1 MPLASLDQVQ
11 NQSFDYIVIGG
22 GTAGLTV
29 ASRLSEDSGVSVLV
43 LDAGSPNL
51 NESLISRPG
60 QFGFQFGNPQF
71 DWGFKTVPQERA
83 GGNQYDWNRG
93 KSLGGSSAMNFSC
106 WTLPAEQD
114 INAWERLG
122 NKGWNWENYLKYHY
136 KAVRYVPLDTTHDNL
151 EVRGRDPESL
161 KVWDLNQHPSGTGPL
176 AISHTRTLLDIDVKA
191 SEAFIHAG
199 IPRAPAPYHGNPE
212 GYYLMLNSVN
222 PKTHLRTYAAS
233 AYFTPVSDRSNL
245 VVLSTAYAHRIV
257 TNGEGDGNIV
267 ASGVEF
273 SYGEDKSVCVAHAK
287 KEVILSA
294 GAIKSPQILELSGIG
309 REDILTKIGVPIK
322 VSLPGVGEN
331 VQEHLFVPATFEL
344 KDSTTETLDVL
355 RDEKETA
362 KQVELLLKG
371 QGVYT
376 SGITNIAWLS
386 FADVTPRSENLIDE
400 ESKRIDEDIK
410 NNVYPP
416 GLTDQYKI
424 QLERIR
430 NKAPGCEFTSLAGF
444 LAFNTPPLPNKRYVS
459 LFCFLNHPFT
469 RGTIHASSN
478 DPFANPDMDPHY
490 FEHEIDRQTLV
501 AGIQFVRK
509 IAKTPPLRDEIAVEY
524 SPGPDIE
531 TDEQLTE
538 WVHKGMATTYHTA
551 GSCSMLPREHNGVV
565 DTHLKVYGTK
575 NIRVVD
581 LSIVPLHIA
590 SHPQATVYSIAEQ
603 ASDII
608 RGMFSP

>member
-1 MPLASLDQVQ
+1 
-11 NQSFDYIVIGG
+11 
-22 GTAGLTV
+22 
-29 ASRLSEDSGVSVLV
+29 
-43 LDAGSPNL
+43 
-51 NESLISRPG
+51 
-60 QFGFQFGNPQF
+60 
-71 DWGFKTVPQERA
+71 
-83 GGNQYDWNRG
+83 
-93 KSLGGSSAMNFSC
+93 MNFSC
-106 WTLPAEQD
+106 WTLPVKQD
-114 INAWERLG
+114 IDAWERLG
-122 NKGWNWENYLKYHY
+122 NKGWNWENHEKYHY
-136 KAVRYVPLDTTHDNL
+136 KAVRYVPLDTTHGKP
-151 EVRGRDPESL
+151 EVRGRDPEAL

-176 AISHTRTLLDIDVKA
+176 VLTHPRTAFDIDVKA
-191 SEAFIHAG
+191 SEAFLQAG
-199 IPRAPAPYHGNPE
+199 IPRAPAPYHGNPK
-212 GYYLMLNSVN
+212 GLHLILNSVD
-222 PKTHLRTYAAS
+222 PTTHLRTYAAN
-233 AYFTPVSDRSNL
+233 AYFTPVSHRPNL

-309 REDILTKIGVPIK
+309 CEDILTKIGVPIK

-376 SGITNIAWLS
+376 TGLANLVWLS
-386 FADVTPRSENLIDE
+386 FSDVTPRSESLIAE
-400 ESKRIDEDIK
+400 EGKRIDEDIK
-410 NNVYPP
+410 NNIYPP

-424 QLERIR
+424 LLEGLR
-430 NKAPGCEFTSLAGF
+430 NNAPGCEYTTFPRFFALDK
-444 LAFNTPPLPNKRYVS
+444 PPLPNKRYVT
-459 LFCFLNHPFT
+459 FMCFLNHPFT
-469 RGTIHASSN
+469 RGTIHASTN

-509 IAKTPPLRDEIAVEY
+509 IAKTPPLRDEIAVEH
-524 SPGPDIE
+524 SPGPEIQ

-538 WVHKGMATTYHTA
+538 WVQNGMASTYHTA

-581 LSIVPLHIA
+581 LSIVPLHLA
-590 SHPQATVYSIAEQ
+590 CHPQATVYSIAEQ

-608 RGMFSP
+608 RGKFNP